1 VTAFRPF
8 SLNIRGKLFYATR
21 PLITGI
27 VNVTP
32 DSFYSGSRTMDTDA
46 IKRQVETH
54 LNQQADMLD
63 IGAYSS
69 RPGSAIVSV
78 KEETERLHKGLRT
91 LREVAGYDIPVSVDT
106 FRAEIARTAIK
117 EFGAD
122 IINDI
127 SGGTLD
133 ENMFATVAELRVPYI
148 LMHMRGTPAT
158 MQSHTD
164 YSGYGGNI
172 TAAVIGELSGKVAKL
187 RQLGVGDII
196 VDPGFGFSKTLEQ
209 NYELIT
215 HMEYIA
221 EALQAPIL
229 AGVSRKSMVYR
240 ALGTTP
246 EESLNGT
253 TALHTISLMHGASI
267 LRVHDVRAARE
278 VLTIVQHTF

>member
-1 VTAFRPF
+1 MTAFRPF

-253 TALHTISLMHGASI
+253 TALHTIALMHGASI
-267 LRVHDVRAARE
+267 LRVHDVRAASE